1 MWKKIV
7 LVIGLIL
14 IIGVI
19 LFVIWQNRDIS
30 KDMVNNETE
39 LSSKYIKDDCLN
51 EWEDYAQT
59 VQEEIQASK
68 ILNEEN
74 KHYVVK
80 ERDGNIC
87 IYYINA
93 KNEEIL
99 YKVTDISI
107 EYLEK
112 EDIESL
118 KQGIDVYGLQKL
130 NQLIEDFE

>member
-68 ILNEEN
+68 TLNEEN

>member
-7 LVIGLIL
+7 LIIGLVL
-14 IIGVI
+14 IVAVI
-19 LFVIWQNRDIS
+19 LFIIWQNRDIS
-30 KDMVNNETE
+30 KDIVKNETE
-39 LSSKYIKDDCLN
+39 ISSKYIRDDCLN

-59 VQEEIQASK
+59 VQEEIQTSK
-68 ILNEEN
+68 TLNEEN

-87 IYYINA
+87 IYYIND
-93 KNEEIL
+93 KSEEIL

-118 KQGIDVYGLQKL
+118 KKGIDVYGLKNL